1 MRAATG
7 TGAATGMGAGPGRRR
22 RRGRRRG
29 RGGDGDGVDRSGR
42 AGGASMGK
50 QRKKQ
55 RENDIFVSV
64 VYIEGTFSTGWS
76 HQPVLKV
83 CFGQAKRREA
93 TPFST
98 GWWHKPVLKAP
109 PLVPVCATTRY

>member
-1 MRAATG
+1 MLFRSWG
-7 TGAATGMGAGPGRRR
+7 GDGDGGGD
-22 RRGRRRG
+22 GD

-55 RENDIFVSV
+55 RESEIFVSV

-76 HQPVLKV
+76 HQPVLKA

>member
-1 MRAATG
+1 
-7 TGAATGMGAGPGRRR
+7 
-22 RRGRRRG
+22 
-29 RGGDGDGVDRSGR
+29 
-42 AGGASMGK
+42 MGK

-55 RENDIFVSV
+55 RENEIFVSV

-76 HQPVLKV
+76 HQPVLKA

-98 GWWHKPVLKAP
+98 GWWHKPILKAP
-109 PLVPVCATTRY
+109 PFSTGLCHDPVLKGVRWRRCGAASLVPPR